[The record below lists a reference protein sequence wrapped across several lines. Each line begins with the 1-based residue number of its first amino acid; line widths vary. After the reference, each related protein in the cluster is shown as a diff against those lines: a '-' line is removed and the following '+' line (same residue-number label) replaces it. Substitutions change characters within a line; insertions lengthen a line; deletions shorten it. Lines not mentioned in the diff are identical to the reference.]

1 MLQPELNGVSPTR
14 PRRCTRSLRK
24 LCVSSSLPSLPP
36 YTHNSRHLQRHLEF
50 FDSEHCTSGTQLN
63 AKDRLPAVYSTA
75 ALVDTSGAWVSKE
88 AFQLLQQSPVFNGRI
103 GVGLTWVPQDNLVA
117 GQWRGI
123 EAQGERQRFL
133 EGHRR
138 EPGLLTLTNI

>member
-1 MLQPELNGVSPTR
+1 MSP
-14 PRRCTRSLRK
+14 PQDIGDAQG
-24 LCVSSSLPSLPP
+24 LCESYVFQAPCRLCPP
-36 YTHNSRHLQRHLEF
+36 TPTIPGTCNDTWSF